1 MRGTLPGMKIDGFS
15 IETTPGGARM
25 VGSFAALLP
34 QGTRVFVTHL
44 PDGALVDVVRTA
56 GRLAGA
62 GMSPVPHIG
71 ARHLESRAVLDGHLD
86 ALRSVGVR
94 EVLLIGGDRSEPLG
108 PFSEAGDLIGPAAE
122 RFERLYFA
130 GHPEEDRDAALLAKI
145 ASAHAAGA
153 EAAIVTQ
160 FVFEAEAV
168 LTWEERIA
176 RLGNMAPIRVGLPGV
191 ASPGALLRY
200 ARACGVGRSLRGLWR
215 DGRLLRMAGRWTPAT
230 LISGLRDAPS
240 SVEGLHFFPFG
251 GFAETAAYLADARQ
265 TPSERRWNQS

>member
-1 MRGTLPGMKIDGFS
+1 MKIDGFS
-15 IETTPGGARM
+15 IETTPGGART

-44 PDGALVDVVRTA
+44 PNGALGDIVRTA
-56 GRLAGA
+56 ARLAGA
-62 GMSPVPHIG
+62 GMLPVPHIG
-71 ARHLESRAVLDGHLD
+71 ARHLESPAVLDRHLE
-86 ALRSVGVR
+86 ALRAIGVS
-94 EVLLIGGDRSEPLG
+94 ELLLVGGDRNEPLG
-108 PFSEAGDLIGPAAE
+108 PFSEAGDLIGPAAG
-122 RFERLYFA
+122 RFARLYFA

-145 ASAHAAGA
+145 ARARAAGA

-176 RLGNMAPIRVGLPGV
+176 GLGNTAPLRVGLPGV
-191 ASPGALLRY
+191 ASPGALLKY
-200 ARACGVGRSLRGLWR
+200 AKMCGVGRSLRGLWR
-215 DGRLLRMAGRWTPAT
+215 DGRLLRMAGRWTPAA
-230 LISGLRDAPS
+230 LIAGFRDAPP